1 MKPTIIVANR
11 TGGQGK
17 TLLCQLIAL
26 GLEADGNP
34 PTLIAIDTDASET
47 RSKLG
52 KFYQQVEE
60 LRISP
65 DMEELRRDPRRAIA
79 HWDRLG
85 EIMVAGNAVIDV
97 GANVIGS
104 LLDWAI
110 LRRAGAVLQ
119 AKQAPPI
126 LLVVP
131 MRAQA
136 QAVEDALHILDRSIH
151 DRDGLPIARRTL
163 VLNEASGSFE
173 RYGTNEDFTRLS
185 VLKREHGLAITRIG
199 HCMSELWP
207 LTEREY
213 LSLRDIVALP
223 TGAIEE
229 RFAMN
234 AFAAA
239 GAHAELLEWIAGS
252 LENLRA
258 AKLLPPAG
266 PSTVATQTLQTAF

>member
-26 GLEADGNP
+26 GLEAVTDP
-34 PTLIAIDTDASET
+34 PALVAIDTDTSDT

-52 KFYQQVEE
+52 KFFGNVEE

-110 LRRAGAVLQ
+110 LRRAGAVLR

-151 DRDGLPIARRTL
+151 DQDGLPIVLRTL
-163 VLNEASGSFE
+163 VLNEASGTFE

-185 VLKREHGLAITRIG
+185 AMKREHGLAVTRIG

-213 LSLRDIVALP
+213 LSLRDVVALP
-223 TGAIEE
+223 TAAIEE

-239 GAHAELLEWIAGS
+239 GAHAELLEWIADS
-252 LENLRA
+252 LGNLRTT
-258 AKLLPPAG
+258 KLLPPAG
-266 PSTVATQTLQTAF
+266 PLSGATPALHNAY